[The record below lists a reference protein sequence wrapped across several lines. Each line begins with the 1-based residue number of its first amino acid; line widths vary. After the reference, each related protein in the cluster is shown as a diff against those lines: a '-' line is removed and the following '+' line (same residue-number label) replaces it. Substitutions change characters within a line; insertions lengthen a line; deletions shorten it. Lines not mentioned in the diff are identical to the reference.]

1 MQLLTI
7 FAMLAA
13 AGGVVFALQ
22 NQETVAV
29 SLLIWNFEASLAV
42 VLLLAL
48 ALGGLVVALVSTPA
62 TLRHQWTIN
71 RQQKQLAEL
80 TLRVKTLEGEA
91 DELRRRIPTSDV
103 RLGVESPYKEMPTLI
118 ANAAGPGAGEKR

>member
-22 NQETVAV
+22 NQDMVAV

-91 DELRRRIPTSDV
+91 DELRRRIPTSDGG
-103 RLGVESPYKEMPTLI
+103 LGVESPYKEMPTLI
-118 ANAAGPGAGEKR
+118 ASSPSRNSQP

>member
-7 FAMLAA
+7 FAMLTA

-62 TLRHQWTIN
+62 TLRHQWTIS
-71 RQQKQLAEL
+71 RQQKQLGEL
-80 TLRVKTLEGEA
+80 TLRLKTLESEA
-91 DELRRRIPTSDV
+91 DELRRHISTTDAGQ
-103 RLGVESPYKEMPTLI
+103 GVESPYKEMPTLI
-118 ANAAGPGAGEKR
+118 ATTAAPGAAGKR

>member
-7 FAMLAA
+7 FAMLVA

-22 NQETVAV
+22 NHETVAV
-29 SLLIWNFEASLAV
+29 SLLVWNFEASLAI

-48 ALGGLVVALVSTPA
+48 ALGGLVVALVSTPT
-62 TLRHQWTIN
+62 TLRHQWTIS
-71 RQQKQLAEL
+71 RQQKQIGEL

-91 DELRRRIPTSDV
+91 DELRRRLSTTDV
-103 RLGVESPYKEMPTLI
+103 GQGAESPYKEMPALI
-118 ANAAGPGAGEKR
+118 ANATAPGPAEKR

>member
-62 TLRHQWTIN
+62 TLRHQWTIS
-71 RQQKQLAEL
+71 RQQKQLGEL

-91 DELRRRIPTSDV
+91 DEFRRRISMIDAGQ
-103 RLGVESPYKEMPTLI
+103 GVESPYKEMPTLI
-118 ANAAGPGAGEKR
+118 AATAAHSVAGKQ